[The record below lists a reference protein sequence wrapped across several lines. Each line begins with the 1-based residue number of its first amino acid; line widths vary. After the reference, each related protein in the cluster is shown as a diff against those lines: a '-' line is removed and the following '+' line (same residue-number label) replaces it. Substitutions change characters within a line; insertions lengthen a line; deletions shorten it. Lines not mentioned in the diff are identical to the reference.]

1 MKKSLS
7 SIILLS
13 ALFISM
19 SMDAAKPKKQAANPN
34 EFRRS
39 SLTMIMME
47 DPRVDTTIQALVK
60 DGFRA
65 AHVPDKF
72 DEFDLGYDLKIF
84 NTALSFKV

>member
-1 MKKSLS
+1 
-7 SIILLS
+7 
-13 ALFISM
+13 M

-60 DGFRA
+60 EGFRA

-84 NTALSFKV
+84 DPMEIEITDAART